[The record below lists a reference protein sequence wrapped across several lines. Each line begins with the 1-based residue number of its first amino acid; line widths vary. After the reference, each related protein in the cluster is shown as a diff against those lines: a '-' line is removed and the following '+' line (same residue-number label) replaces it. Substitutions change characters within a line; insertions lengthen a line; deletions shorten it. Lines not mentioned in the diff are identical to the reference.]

1 MVSFSGVLKMKTP
14 SFWGQVNEELK
25 NVIKVCCIVVAFFE
39 EDDSESQS
47 AIEADYLSAEWLQEL
62 PEDLDMC
69 IAQRDFEGAVDLVE
83 RGLYII
89 ALNRYRNHSCIVQK
103 DFDGTFLTQISNGF
117 ANIDYNCCEASIFYI
132 LAY

>member
-1 MVSFSGVLKMKTP
+1 MVSFSGVLKMKIP

-83 RGLYII
+83 RGLY
-89 ALNRYRNHSCIVQK
+89 
-103 DFDGTFLTQISNGF
+103 
-117 ANIDYNCCEASIFYI
+117 YNCT
-132 LAY
+132 

>member
-1 MVSFSGVLKMKTP
+1 MFL
-14 SFWGQVNEELK
+14 
-25 NVIKVCCIVVAFFE
+25 ICCVVVAFFE

-83 RGLYII
+83 RGLY
-89 ALNRYRNHSCIVQK
+89 YHTK
-103 DFDGTFLTQISNGF
+103 
-117 ANIDYNCCEASIFYI
+117 
-132 LAY
+132 

>member
-1 MVSFSGVLKMKTP
+1 M
-14 SFWGQVNEELK
+14 
-25 NVIKVCCIVVAFFE
+25 ICCIVVAFFE

-83 RGLYII
+83 RGVY
-89 ALNRYRNHSCIVQK
+89 
-103 DFDGTFLTQISNGF
+103 
-117 ANIDYNCCEASIFYI
+117 YNCT
-132 LAY
+132 

>member
-25 NVIKVCCIVVAFFE
+25 NVIKFCCIVVAFFE

-83 RGLYII
+83 RGLY
-89 ALNRYRNHSCIVQK
+89 YH
-103 DFDGTFLTQISNGF
+103 T
-117 ANIDYNCCEASIFYI
+117 
-132 LAY
+132 

>member
-1 MVSFSGVLKMKTP
+1 MK
-14 SFWGQVNEELK
+14 SSSLWDQVNKKLK
-25 NVIKVCCIVVAFFE
+25 TLFRFVICCIVVAFFE

-83 RGLYII
+83 RGLY
-89 ALNRYRNHSCIVQK
+89 YH
-103 DFDGTFLTQISNGF
+103 T
-117 ANIDYNCCEASIFYI
+117 
-132 LAY
+132 